1 MTRPRRRVL
10 IIVEN
15 LPAERDSRVRRE
27 SQALVQVGYQVTVIS
42 PRATGVD
49 VPPELEGVRLLHYP
63 PPPQWRGKLGF
74 AYEFAYSW
82 VVIAALTVRAAVT
95 GGFDVIQACNPP
107 ETLFALAVPF
117 KLLGK
122 AFVFDHHDLSPEH
135 YEVQFGRRDLLHRAL
150 LALERATF
158 ATADHVIATNE
169 SARSVALGRG
179 GKLPHDVTVVR
190 NGPPLGLLGRP
201 RPRPELKHGRR
212 FLACWVGVMRGFDD
226 GVDLAL
232 RAIHHLVYDR
242 GRRDCHTVFVGD
254 GEMLAPM
261 RLLAD
266 ELDLEEF
273 VTFAGWLPLEE
284 VFEHLATADVALQSN
299 PKNVRTDTATAIK
312 TVEYM
317 AFGLPVVAFDL
328 RETRVSAGDA
338 AVYAE
343 SNDVASF
350 ARLLDELLD
359 DPERREVMGAE
370 GLRRVVDELAW
381 DHQEKRYVAVFDDLV
396 RRRCAG
402 SST

>member
-1 MTRPRRRVL
+1 VL
-10 IIVEN
+10 IVVEN
-15 LPAERDSRVRRE
+15 LPAERDSRVRQE
-27 SQALVQVGYQVTVIS
+27 SQALVKAGYDVTVIS
-42 PRATGVD
+42 PGGTGRG

-63 PPPQWRGKLGF
+63 PPPQWRSKLGF

-82 VVIAALTVRAAVT
+82 VAIGALTVRAAVT

-107 ETLFALAVPF
+107 ETLFALALPF

-122 AFVFDHHDLSPEH
+122 AFVFDHHDLSPEY
-135 YEVQFGRRDLLHRAL
+135 YEVQFGRRDFLHRVL
-150 LALERATF
+150 LALEWATF

-169 SARSVALGRG
+169 SARSVALRRG
-179 GKLPHDVTVVR
+179 GKEPCEVTVVR
-190 NGPPLGLLGRP
+190 NGPPLGLVGRA

-212 FLACWVGVMRGFDD
+212 FLASWVGVMRGFDD

-232 RAIHHLVYDR
+232 RALDRLVHDL

-261 RLLAD
+261 RLLAR
-266 ELDLEEF
+266 ELDLEEL
-273 VTFAGWLPLEE
+273 VTFTGWLTMEE
-284 VFEHLATADVALQSN
+284 VFECLATADIALQSN
-299 PKNVRTDTATAIK
+299 PKNARTDTATAIK

-328 RETRVSAGDA
+328 KETRVSAGDA

-343 SNDVASF
+343 PNDVTSF

-370 GLRRVVDELAW
+370 GCRRVAEKLAW
-381 DHQEKRYVAVFDDLV
+381 DHQEKRYVSVFDNLLRTD
-396 RRRCAG
+396 
-402 SST
+402 